1 MPVYR
6 GPDLTA
12 EQIEAAVREA
22 AAAMAECKT
31 IAELRGVWR
40 HAVTAVGHRALGRL
54 FVAECKNVDK
64 IAERKAS
71 MAK

>member
-22 AAAMAECKT
+22 AAAMAEAKT
-31 IAELRGVWR
+31 IPELRDVWR
-40 HAVTAVGHRALGRL
+40 RAVTNVGHRTLGRL